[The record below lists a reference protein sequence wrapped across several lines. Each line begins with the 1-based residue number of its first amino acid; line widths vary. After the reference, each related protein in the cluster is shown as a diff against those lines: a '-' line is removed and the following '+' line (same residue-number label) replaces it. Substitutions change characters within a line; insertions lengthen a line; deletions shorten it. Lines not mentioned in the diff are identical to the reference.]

1 MRRLRSL
8 LRLRWV
14 LVASAYVL
22 GSAGLILGARVLIER
37 NASHVHASAA
47 DVPQHRVALV
57 LGCVPVLAS
66 GQPNLFFHH
75 RMQAAADLFKA
86 GRVDYLL
93 VSGDNHRA
101 GYDEPTAMRDALVA
115 RGVPADRIALDY
127 AGFST
132 LDSVVR
138 ARHVFGQSE
147 LCIVSQRDHAMRA
160 VFIARAHGMSAVGFA
175 ARDVGFRFG
184 FRTHVRESLAR
195 VRAVLDVKLLG
206 REPRFYGP
214 PVTIGAEDPAAPSEI
229 PSHLKSA

>member
-1 MRRLRSL
+1 M
-8 LRLRWV
+8 
-14 LVASAYVL
+14 LVAGVCVL
-22 GSAGLILGARVLIER
+22 GAAGLIQGARMLIER

-47 DVPQHRVALV
+47 DVPQRRVALV
-57 LGCVPVLAS
+57 LGCVPVLAD
-66 GQPNLFFHH
+66 GRANLFFQH
-75 RMQAAADLFKA
+75 RIQAAADLFKA

-101 GYDEPTAMRDALVA
+101 GYDEPTAMRDALVG
-115 RGVPADRIALDY
+115 RGVPVDRIAIDY

-138 ARHVFGQSE
+138 AKQVFGQSE

-160 VFIARAHGMSAVGFA
+160 VFIARAHGMSAVGYA

-184 FRTHVRESLAR
+184 FRTHMRESLAR

-214 PVTIGAEDPAAPSEI
+214 PVKIGAEDPPAV
-229 PSHLKSA
+229 

>member
-1 MRRLRSL
+1 MPGLRSF
-8 LRLRWV
+8 LRRRWV
-14 LVASAYVL
+14 LSACAGVL
-22 GSAGLILGARVLIER
+22 GATGLIWGARVLIER
-37 NASHVHASAA
+37 NAPHVHASAA
-47 DVPQHRVALV
+47 EVPQRRVGLV
-57 LGCVPVLAS
+57 LGCVPVLAD
-66 GQPNLFFHH
+66 GRANLFFQH
-75 RMQAAADLFKA
+75 RMRAAADLFKA

-115 RGVPADRIALDY
+115 RGVPADRIELDY

-160 VFIARAHGMSAVGFA
+160 VFIARAHGVSAVGFA
-175 ARDVGFRFG
+175 AQDVGFRFG
-184 FRTHVRESLAR
+184 LRTHLRESLAR

-214 PVTIGAEDPAAPSEI
+214 PVTIGAEDPAAV
-229 PSHLKSA
+229 